1 MERNIIRI
9 DEFGNVTLPNDIT
22 NVWMNEA
29 ELLDLFGVT
38 APTIRARIKALCK
51 SGVLR
56 EYEIKR
62 TIRIS
67 DKCNMK
73 FYNLETIIAL
83 AFHFGTFGA
92 KLVRNAILKRL
103 YLRKEKQAIFF
114 SILRKVIIVVPLTY
128 IMPLYLHMGTDG
140 VFLAEPVSNVIGGTL
155 CFVTMLVTIMPELK
169 RMENKNVIE

>member
-29 ELLDLFGVT
+29 ESLDLFGVT
-38 APTIRARIKALCK
+38 APTIRAGLKALCK
-51 SGVLR
+51 SDVLR

-62 TIRIS
+62 TVRLS
-67 DKCNMK
+67 DMEL
-73 FYNLETIIAL
+73 YNLETIIAL

-92 KLVRNAILKRL
+92 KQVRNAILKRL

-114 SILRKVIIVVPLTY
+114 SLNNADIAKSK
-128 IMPLYLHMGTDG
+128 YL
-140 VFLAEPVSNVIGGTL
+140 S
-155 CFVTMLVTIMPELK
+155 
-169 RMENKNVIE
+169 

>member
-1 MERNIIRI
+1 MERSTITI
-9 DEFGNVTLPNDIT
+9 DEFGNVILPNNLTD
-22 NVWMNEA
+22 VWMNEA

-38 APTIRARIKALCK
+38 APTIRAGIKALCK

-62 TIRIS
+62 TICLS
-67 DKCNMK
+67 DKYSRE

-92 KLVRNAILKRL
+92 KQVRNAILKRL

-114 SILRKVIIVVPLTY
+114 SLNS
-128 IMPLYLHMGTDG
+128 TDIAKSKD
-140 VFLAEPVSNVIGGTL
+140 LS
-155 CFVTMLVTIMPELK
+155 
-169 RMENKNVIE
+169 

>member
-9 DEFGNVTLPNDIT
+9 DEFGNVTLPNDTTDI
-22 NVWMNEA
+22 WMNEA

-38 APTIRARIKALCK
+38 ALTIRAGIKALCK
-51 SGVLR
+51 SGILK

-62 TIRIS
+62 TIRLS
-67 DKCNMK
+67 DKFSTE

-92 KLVRNAILKRL
+92 KQVRNAILKRL

-114 SILRKVIIVVPLTY
+114 LLNSADIANPK
-128 IMPLYLHMGTDG
+128 YL
-140 VFLAEPVSNVIGGTL
+140 S
-155 CFVTMLVTIMPELK
+155 
-169 RMENKNVIE
+169 